1 MKKIYK
7 VTGLDCAHCA
17 ANFEA
22 VVKKTHG
29 VTDAKV
35 NFLLEKMIITC
46 EDEKA
51 AQAAIEAGKKAF
63 PDCVVQGV

>member
-17 ANFEA
+17 ANLEA
-22 VVKKTHG
+22 AVKKVNG

-35 NFLLEKMIITC
+35 NFLLEKMIVTC
-46 EDEKA
+46 ENE
-51 AQAAIEAGKKAF
+51 QAAADALLAGKKAF
-63 PDCVVQGV
+63 PDCTFE